1 MHSRDSVDGSHSARQ
16 MNRAAEITL
25 APFGALYSAAIK
37 ARSAGY
43 QTRFLK
49 THRVSVPVISV
60 GNITVGGTGKTPL
73 VHWLAERLADQ
84 GRRVCILTRGYR
96 RENAKKQVIVSDGKR
111 ILSDVAH
118 SGDEAM
124 MLAQSLIEKSAVVCN
139 ADRVSAAQWAIEN
152 LQSDVLLLDDGFQ
165 HRRLTRDLD
174 IVTIDATNP
183 FGNGRLLPAGIL
195 REPIKNLN
203 RADCMVLT
211 RTSDEGA
218 GELIERIQQVTNAPI
233 LQSRTNVANI
243 RRLDSA
249 DGGKEIAALNQP
261 LAAFCGLGNPSAFF
275 DQLRGAHLDIRNET
289 VFRDHYKYSQ
299 ADVDRLT
306 EQAKAKGAQTLIT
319 TAKDAVKL
327 QPLTFQLPCYV
338 ADIEVEIPD
347 SAKLLELV
355 ENAIT
360 TGLASKISSAKRT
373 E

>member
-1 MHSRDSVDGSHSARQ
+1 
-16 MNRAAEITL
+16 MNRAAQIAL

-49 THRVSVPVISV
+49 THKVSVPVISV

-73 VHWLAERLADQ
+73 VHWLAERLADN
-84 GRRVCILTRGYR
+84 GRKVGILTRGYR
-96 RENAKKQVIVSDGKR
+96 RENAKEQVIVSDGER
-111 ILSDVAH
+111 ILSDVAN

-124 MLAQSLIEKSAVVCN
+124 MLAQSLLEKAAVVCD
-139 ADRVSAAQWAIEN
+139 ADRVSAAKWAIEH

-165 HRRLTRDLD
+165 HRRLARDLD

-195 REPIKNLN
+195 REPIKNLS
-203 RADCMVLT
+203 RADCIVLT
-211 RTSDEGA
+211 RTSVAGP
-218 GELIERIQQVTNAPI
+218 GELIERIGQVTNAPI

-249 DGGKEIAALNQP
+249 DGGKEIAGINQP

-275 DQLRGAHLDIRNET
+275 DQLRGAHLDIRDEN

-299 ADVDRLT
+299 ADIDRLAA
-306 EQAKAKGAQTLIT
+306 QAKTKGAQALIT
-319 TAKDAVKL
+319 TAKDSVKL
-327 QPLTFQLPCYV
+327 QSLNFRLPCYV
-338 ADIEVEIPD
+338 AEIEVEILD
-347 SAKLLELV
+347 VAKLLELV

-360 TGLASKISSAKRT
+360 TGLASKVKSAKRT